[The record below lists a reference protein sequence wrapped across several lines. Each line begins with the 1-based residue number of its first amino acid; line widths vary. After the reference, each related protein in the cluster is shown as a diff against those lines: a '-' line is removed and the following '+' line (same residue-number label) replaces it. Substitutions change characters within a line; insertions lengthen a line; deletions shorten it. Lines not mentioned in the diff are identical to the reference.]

1 MIEIESHPSV
11 VQRSVSV
18 SVSVHLGVGVDVTM
32 SGQGK
37 SCSGILI
44 DLGRK
49 KKRLAEHCEIQIC
62 H

>member
-1 MIEIESHPSV
+1 M
-11 VQRSVSV
+11 
-18 SVSVHLGVGVDVTM
+18 HLGVGVDVTV

-49 KKRLAEHCEIQIC
+49 KERLAEHSEIQIC

>member
-18 SVSVHLGVGVDVTM
+18 SVHLGVGVDVTV

-49 KKRLAEHCEIQIC
+49 KERLAEHSEIQIC

>member
-1 MIEIESHPSV
+1 MVESHPSV

-18 SVSVHLGVGVDVTM
+18 HLGVGVDVTV

-49 KKRLAEHCEIQIC
+49 KERLAEHSEIQIC